1 MSPFLLGSIRLLAG
15 TYALLTVCV
24 NLGFNVSLRRTG
36 DSYFSYFTNLS
47 LIGLVAYLIAAAVQ
61 TLCYWKRT
69 REGRS
74 GYPLVDKWPRPFL
87 VLHMVLMST
96 IATFPIIVTIVF
108 WSLLSTPAV
117 LGTPYLAWSNVSQ
130 HILNTVYA
138 LFEIFMTNIPPLPWL
153 HLVVCVVLLA
163 CYLGVAYVTYATQ
176 GFYTYEFLDP
186 SEGPILAAYI
196 VGIAVGEVIVFVIV
210 RYVIALREKLV
221 NRRAATADVS
231 ETGESFAG
239 EQSTYLGFLIC

>member
-1 MSPFLLGSIRLLAG
+1 MASASTSRPTSPMGGPRPRSTDPEDFVVVDPNESYASSSVVLLDDRSALVTSWAMSPFLLGSIRLLAG

-36 DSYFSYFTNLS
+36 DSYVSQTHSVNPVRPWLRLRYFSYFTNLS

-96 IATFPIIVTIVF
+96 IATFREFFYSFFFSFLWKITF
-108 WSLLSTPAV
+108 QYSYNCDHCLLV
-117 LGTPYLAWSNVSQ
+117 LTFYSCRFG
-130 HILNTVYA
+130 NT
-138 LFEIFMTNIPPLPWL
+138 LPWYVLSNL
-153 HLVVCVVLLA
+153 HFILKLHESQ
-163 CYLGVAYVTYATQ
+163 LGQMYPNT
-176 GFYTYEFLDP
+176 F
-186 SEGPILAAYI
+186 
-196 VGIAVGEVIVFVIV
+196 
-210 RYVIALREKLV
+210 
-221 NRRAATADVS
+221 
-231 ETGESFAG
+231 
-239 EQSTYLGFLIC
+239 